1 VFTKKENAT
10 IAQRVEILDWFYA
23 NGKNQTKTATH
34 FNMIYLNIKLTQP
47 RVSEWIKQEGRWRE
61 ECEKH
66 YNSAAQ
72 MKRARQTEHP
82 EVTKM
87 MEIWFKTAL
96 QQKVTLTGELLRQ
109 KWAVFADAA
118 NVPIEDRLNLSNGWL
133 ARFKIRLGLKEYKYH
148 GEAGSADLGDVERE
162 QQRIRQFVAEH
173 GYAHWDIFNMD
184 ETGLF
189 YA

>member
-1 VFTKKENAT
+1 MSHSLCVMGMYDEVKMT
-10 IAQRVEILDWFYA
+10 VP
-23 NGKNQTKTATH
+23 
-34 FNMIYLNIKLTQP
+34 MIVRYVHNDKI
-47 RVSEWIKQEGRWRE
+47 RE
-61 ECEKH
+61 KR
-66 YNSAAQ
+66 N
-72 MKRARQTEHP
+72 MKRTRQTEHP

-87 MEIWFKTAL
+87 MEIWVKTAL

-118 NVPIEDRLNLSNGWL
+118 NVPVEDRLNLSNGWL

-162 QQRIRQFVAEH
+162 QQRIWQFVAEH
-173 GYAHWDIFNMD
+173 GYAHRDIFNMD
-184 ETGLF
+184 EMGLF